1 MFKSTQMKL
10 NSRFLFL
17 LFFSVKIVLISDR
30 SITRLFWRFNYHH
43 FFRVSFLSRANRVPL
58 PPPTERKET
67 FFCTTFTLWDFVL
80 QNPRS
85 WDFFCLFHFR
95 FSLWFFI
102 CARPYCGRDLFLSQ
116 NFVLFTHSKKSNNT
130 WPGKRRQVVTP
141 LIVAETR
148 WFKSP

>member
-30 SITRLFWRFNYHH
+30 SITRVFWRFNYHH
-43 FFRVSFLSRANRVPL
+43 FFRVSFLSRTNRVAL

-67 FFCTTFTLWDFVL
+67 FFVPHSVCDISCYKTHD
-80 QNPRS
+80 PKI
-85 WDFFCLFHFR
+85 FFCLFHCR

-141 LIVAETR
+141 LMVAETR